1 MRFKPYIISAATSIF
16 LVYAIYCFW
25 FYFTLNF
32 KASNDPAVWGQL
44 GDYVGGI
51 LNPILSFISIALLIR
66 SLALQR
72 EANDN
77 LKKEMAASEKTER
90 LRSFEVL
97 FFNLIESQK
106 SLFDSFFVD
115 SQTDGGATI
124 QLCKSKAVIEIES
137 KIEEI
142 RQNDGCDSDIAR
154 YLTSLDADDQIFGL
168 SRAFY
173 IAVKITNE
181 KLSDLKGFSLEDR
194 ATHFKAL
201 INFTDFAQLRL
212 IMISAQFL
220 EYESAKYLRTSKE
233 FLDVLKELGL
243 GCDLY

>member
-1 MRFKPYIISAATSIF
+1 MRVKSYIISAGASIL
-16 LVYAIYCFW
+16 LVYTVYCLW
-25 FYFTLNF
+25 FYFALNF
-32 KASNDPAVWGQL
+32 QTSDDPAVWGQL

-51 LNPILSFISIALLIR
+51 LNPILSFISIVLLIN
-66 SLALQR
+66 SLTLQR

-77 LKKEMAASEKTER
+77 LKKEMASNEKTEQ

-115 SQTDGGATI
+115 SQLSGATT
-124 QLCKSKAVIEIES
+124 QLMRSKAVIEIES

-142 RQNDGCDSDIAR
+142 RQNGGCDIDVTN
-154 YLTSLDADDQIFGL
+154 YLTNLDADDQIFGI

-173 IAVKITNE
+173 ITVKITNE
-181 KLSDLKGFSLEDR
+181 KLSDLKGFSLDDR

-212 IMISAQFL
+212 ILISTQFL
-220 EYESAKYLRTSKE
+220 DYESARYLRASKE
-233 FLDVLKELGL
+233 FPDVLKELGL
-243 GCDLY
+243 SCELY